1 MLFDLRSR
9 GRRRTVRVVYFGLAL
24 IMLGGLLLVG
34 VGTGSGGG
42 ILNAFTNNGSG
53 ANQNQVVGQQEKTA
67 LKETRQRPSDPT
79 AWADLVQARW
89 TAAGQ
94 AGNYNASTGAFTAAG
109 NQELHN
115 LQQDWQRYLTLT
127 RHPSSDVA
135 IVAARAYA
143 ALSDYSG
150 ESSAYE
156 VVTQA
161 DPSGL
166 KGYECLAV
174 SAYAA
179 KQNRKGDLAQAKAL
193 SLVPK
198 LQRPTLKAQIQ
209 AAKSQPQIA
218 QSC

>member
-9 GRRRTVRVVYFGLAL
+9 GRRRTVQVVYFGLAL

-53 ANQNQVVGQQEKTA
+53 SNQNQVVGQAEKTA

-94 AGNYNASTGAFTAAG
+94 GSNYDATTGAFTTSG
-109 NQELHN
+109 HQELQN
-115 LQQDWQRYLTLT
+115 LTGDFQHYLKLT
-127 RHPSSDVA
+127 THPSADVA
-135 IVAARAYA
+135 TVAARAYA
-143 ALSDYSG
+143 ALTDYAG
-150 ESSAYE
+150 EAGAYE

-161 DPSGL
+161 DPTAL

-193 SLVPK
+193 SMVPK
-198 LQRPTLKAQIQ
+198 LQRPTLQAQIQ
-209 AAKSQPQIA
+209 AAKVQPTVA
-218 QSC
+218 QGC